1 MTGMALLTFGQK
13 QPNPFKSIGKKNDV
27 IDINNGKYEEIIAKY
42 SLERIGSV
50 VKRIQNSLL
59 QNDRGHFATFS

>member
-1 MTGMALLTFGQK
+1 MTGMAHLTFGQN